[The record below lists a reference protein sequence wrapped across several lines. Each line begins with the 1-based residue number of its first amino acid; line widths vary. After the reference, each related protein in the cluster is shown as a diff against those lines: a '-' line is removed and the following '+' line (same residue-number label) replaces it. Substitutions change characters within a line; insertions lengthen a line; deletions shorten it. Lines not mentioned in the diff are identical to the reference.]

1 MSGAGSVSKLKWTI
15 AAVTLAVAVTL
26 PASASATV
34 NVHGSA
40 NQVYVTGAQPN
51 TSLRLLDRE
60 GGRVATKPVG
70 SLGGVLFRRVK
81 AGKGYRV
88 READGTLSARVN
100 VFTSKTAPNST
111 VSTTRPFPQAA
122 TDT

>member
-1 MSGAGSVSKLKWTI
+1 MSGARSARNLKLFVGVGALAI
-15 AAVTLAVAVTL
+15 AAAL
-26 PASASATV
+26 PASASAAV
-34 NVHGSA
+34 SAHGSA

-51 TSLRLLDRE
+51 TSLRLIDGDGE
-60 GGRVATKPVG
+60 RVATKPVG

-100 VFTSKTAPNST
+100 VFTSKNAPSGSERCSRTAC
-111 VSTTRPFPQAA
+111 TTS
-122 TDT
+122 